1 MTTIIDVLKV
11 EHRVFHRLF
20 HQVESL
26 QPRPQSLA
34 EVRQIGRLIEGL
46 LEAHRDTENSLAYR
60 ALDHVL
66 AQRGRL
72 DRLYQ
77 DHEEIDSRFH
87 KLQSARDLPEA
98 MRLLTEAV
106 AAMRTHFE
114 HEERV
119 DFPLLE
125 QTLMAETIGQLG
137 TAWME

>member
-1 MTTIIDVLKV
+1 MKITEVLV
-11 EHRVFHRLF
+11 AEHAIFLGVF
-20 HQVESL
+20 E
-26 QPRPQSLA
+26 
-34 EVRQIGRLIEGL
+34 QIQRALPGCATLSELRRMAGIVEGL
-46 LEAHRDTENSLAYR
+46 LRPHGETEANLAYV
-60 ALDHVL
+60 ALDQAL
-66 AQRGRL
+66 AERGPV